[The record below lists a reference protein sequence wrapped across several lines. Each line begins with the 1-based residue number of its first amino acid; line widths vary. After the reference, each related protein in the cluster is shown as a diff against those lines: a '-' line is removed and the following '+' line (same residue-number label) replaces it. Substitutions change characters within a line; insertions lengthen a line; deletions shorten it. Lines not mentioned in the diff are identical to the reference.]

1 VILNNKLGKSFGPV
15 GSFSGVILFVAG
27 FVLTFFYISGLV
39 LVLVGAFVGFST
51 ESALVDPEKKRVR
64 FSNNLFGIIR
74 TGRWM
79 NIEPGMK
86 IKIKKSDMMW
96 RTYSRGNRTL
106 DIANDDFRLILI
118 GSNNKD
124 IMEIK
129 KADSIDAAKLD
140 VETLCAQLGLS
151 SV

>member
-1 VILNNKLGKSFGPV
+1 MILNNKLGKSFGPV